1 MINRKLY
8 LHYLGLTGVI
18 TLGAILRFW
27 HLDLKPL
34 WLDEIITAIFS
45 FGKNYRD
52 LPLYVVFPLHQLQE
66 VFTFQPGVSCSQ
78 IAENLASYSTH
89 PPLFFCGMYSWLGW
103 LNPLGTTDWVTKLR
117 SLSVLFGVAAI
128 MAIYG
133 VNSIAFSPAAGILAA
148 LFMALS
154 PFAVYLSQ
162 EARHYTLP
170 MLLIILSLFLLIKI
184 QQDIFTKQRVRFGVW
199 LLWSI
204 INSLGLYIHYF
215 FSIAFSA
222 EIATL
227 LLIIYYG
234 RTKIINL
241 RQICLYLIIST
252 CGVIISYIPWLL
264 AVFSRFRS
272 SDTNWLPS
280 PHHLEPIYH
289 TLINWALMIISLPVE
304 NQPIGIVVI
313 CGFLMVVFTIWV
325 GIQVFASL
333 KLLWSQSTTHLSTLI
348 LLSFTFLV
356 LFQFFI
362 IAYLLGKDITLVPR
376 YSFVYYPGFCA
387 LLAASLEKIRT
398 TKFIFLIVGIISCIF
413 VVNNLSFQKPFL
425 PDIVAK
431 NMNLE
436 ADIPLML
443 VIKYDNYQDV
453 AAGLSFALALEKLRN
468 HEIQNEFNTLNKDS
482 LAFVYKSADLSS
494 LGNKVTKFYQFHKSR
509 FNVWFVGSGM
519 RKKDY
524 AAQLTIAGQINCD
537 IESTQHYRIGQFP
550 YQLYRCE
557 KREQVTGDR

>member
-1 MINRKLY
+1 MLNRKLY

-27 HLDLKPL
+27 HLELKPL

-45 FGKNYRD
+45 LGKSYRD

-66 VFTFQPGVSCSQ
+66 IFTFQPGVTCSQ
-78 IAENLASYSTH
+78 IAENLARYSTH

-103 LNPLGTTDWVTKLR
+103 LNPLGTDWVTKLR

-133 VNSIAFSPAAGILAA
+133 VNSIAFYPASGIIAA

-184 QQDIFTKQRVRFGVW
+184 QQDIFTKQHVRFGVW

-204 INSLGLYIHYF
+204 LNSLGLYIHYF

-227 LLIIYYG
+227 SLIIYYG
-234 RTKIINL
+234 RTTIINL
-241 RQICLYLIIST
+241 RQICLYLTIST

-272 SDTNWLPS
+272 LDTNWLPS

-289 TLINWALMIISLPVE
+289 TLINWALMIISLPLE
-304 NQPIGIVVI
+304 NQSIGIAVI
-313 CGFLMVVFTIWV
+313 CGCFMVVFTIWV
-325 GIQVFASL
+325 GIQVFTSL
-333 KLLWSQSTTHLSTLI
+333 KLLWSESKTHLSTLI
-348 LLSFTFLV
+348 LLSFTFFV
-356 LFQFFI
+356 LLQFLI

-398 TKFIFLIVGIISCIF
+398 TRFIFLIVGIVSCIF
-413 VVNNLSFQKPFL
+413 VVNNLTFQKPFL
-425 PDIVAK
+425 PDLVAK

-436 ADIPLML
+436 PDVPLML
-443 VIKYDNYQDV
+443 VIKYDSYQDV
-453 AAGLSFALALEKLRN
+453 AAGLSWALALEKLRY
-468 HEIQNEFNTLNKDS
+468 HEIQNQSNSFNNDS

-494 LGNKVTKFYQFHKSR
+494 LTHKVGKFSHFHKSQ
-509 FNVWFVGSGM
+509 FNLWFVGSGM

-524 AAQLTIAGQINCD
+524 AGKLRIAGQINCD
-537 IESTQHYRIGQFP
+537 IEPTQHYRSGQFP

-557 KREQVTGDR
+557 KRE

>member
-1 MINRKLY
+1 MLNRKLY

-45 FGKNYRD
+45 LGKSYRD

-66 VFTFQPGVSCSQ
+66 IFTFQPGVSCSQ
-78 IAENLASYSTH
+78 IAENLARYSTH

-103 LNPLGTTDWVTKLR
+103 LNPWGTDWVTKLR

-133 VNSIAFSPAAGILAA
+133 VNSIAFYPASGIIAA

-184 QQDIFTKQRVRFGVW
+184 QQHIFTRQRVRFGVW

-204 INSLGLYIHYF
+204 LNSLGLYIHYF

-227 LLIIYYG
+227 SLIIYYG
-234 RTKIINL
+234 RTTIINL
-241 RQICLYLIIST
+241 RQICLYLTIST

-272 SDTNWLPS
+272 LDTNWLPS

-289 TLINWALMIISLPVE
+289 TLINWALMIISLPLE
-304 NQPIGIVVI
+304 NQSIGIAVI
-313 CGFLMVVFTIWV
+313 CGCLMVVFTIWV
-325 GIQVFASL
+325 GIQVFTSL
-333 KLLWSQSTTHLSTLI
+333 KSLWSESKTHVSTLI
-348 LLSFTFLV
+348 LLSFTFFV
-356 LFQFFI
+356 LLQFLI

-398 TKFIFLIVGIISCIF
+398 TRFIFLIVGIVSCIF
-413 VVNNLSFQKPFL
+413 VVNNLTFQKPFL
-425 PDIVAK
+425 PDLVAK

-436 ADIPLML
+436 PDVPLML
-443 VIKYDNYQDV
+443 VIKYDSYQDV
-453 AAGLSFALALEKLRN
+453 AAGLSLALALEKLRY
-468 HEIQNEFNTLNKDS
+468 HEIQNQSNSFNNDS

-494 LGNKVTKFYQFHKSR
+494 LTHKVGKFSHFHKSQ
-509 FNVWFVGSGM
+509 FHLWFVGSGM

-524 AAQLTIAGQINCD
+524 AGKLRIAGQINCD
-537 IESTQHYRIGQFP
+537 IEPTQHYRIGQFP

-557 KREQVTGDR
+557 KRE

>member
-1 MINRKLY
+1 MLNRKLY

-45 FGKNYRD
+45 LGKSYRD

-66 VFTFQPGVSCSQ
+66 IFTFQPGVSCSQ
-78 IAENLASYSTH
+78 IAENLARYSTH

-103 LNPLGTTDWVTKLR
+103 LNPWGTDWVTKLR

-133 VNSIAFSPAAGILAA
+133 VNSIAFYPASGIIAA

-184 QQDIFTKQRVRFGVW
+184 QQHIFTRQRVRFGVW

-204 INSLGLYIHYF
+204 LNSLGLYIHYF

-227 LLIIYYG
+227 SLIIYYG
-234 RTKIINL
+234 RTTIINL
-241 RQICLYLIIST
+241 RQICLYLTIST

-272 SDTNWLPS
+272 LDTNWLPS

-289 TLINWALMIISLPVE
+289 TLINWALMIISLPLE
-304 NQPIGIVVI
+304 NQSIGIAVI
-313 CGFLMVVFTIWV
+313 CGCLMVVFTIWV
-325 GIQVFASL
+325 GIQVFTSL
-333 KLLWSQSTTHLSTLI
+333 KSLWSESKTHVSTLI
-348 LLSFTFLV
+348 LLSFTFFV
-356 LFQFFI
+356 LLQFLI

-387 LLAASLEKIRT
+387 LLAASLERIRT
-398 TKFIFLIVGIISCIF
+398 TRFIFLIVGIVSCIF
-413 VVNNLSFQKPFL
+413 VVNNLTFQKPFL
-425 PDIVAK
+425 PDLVAK

-436 ADIPLML
+436 PDVPLML
-443 VIKYDNYQDV
+443 VIKYDSYQDV
-453 AAGLSFALALEKLRN
+453 AAGLSLALALEKLRY
-468 HEIQNEFNTLNKDS
+468 HEIQNQSNSFNNDS

-494 LGNKVTKFYQFHKSR
+494 LTHKVGKFSHFHKSQ
-509 FNVWFVGSGM
+509 FHLWFVGSGM

-524 AAQLTIAGQINCD
+524 AGKLRIAGQINCD
-537 IESTQHYRIGQFP
+537 IEPTQHYRIGQFP

-557 KREQVTGDR
+557 KRE